1 MVFVLRGVLEFDV
14 KFEGSL
20 RTVHLVAVKALNKAE
35 EYHMV
40 SDEFLKFASIF
51 LLLFL
56 FVGIGGH
63 ID

>member
-1 MVFVLRGVLEFDV
+1 M

-20 RTVHLVAVKALNKAE
+20 RTVHLVTMKTLNRAE
-35 EYHMV
+35 QYHMV
-40 SDEFLKFASIF
+40 SDKFLKFASIF